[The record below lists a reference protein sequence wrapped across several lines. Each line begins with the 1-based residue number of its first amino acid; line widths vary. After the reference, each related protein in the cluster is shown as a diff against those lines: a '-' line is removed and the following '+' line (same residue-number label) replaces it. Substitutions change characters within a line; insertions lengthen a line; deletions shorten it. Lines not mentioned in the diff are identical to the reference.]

1 MAEQNLAVIGAGPK
15 AAALAAKAYCL
26 QQEGVPVSV
35 TVFERFDVGAN
46 WSGRNGYTDGI
57 QRLCTPAERDLGYPY
72 LPTHSGDVVELMQS
86 RFSWNAFQTAAARPA
101 GRYSAW
107 INHGRKPPSHREFSD
122 YLTFAFDQA
131 SITPNLG
138 RVIGLSVEDGR
149 WTVRQI
155 DADTGDTVDWP
166 GFDGV
171 VFSGPGPA
179 MKRLPTVKDLRVF
192 KGVDFWSRL
201 RAVHKHLPKN
211 RETPIVVIG
220 GGGTAAAITAWFVR
234 SGHRDQPIVLL
245 NNQAMLFTR
254 TTNFFESSLFDDDE
268 TWLGLSDQDR
278 RDFTR
283 RLNRGVVWETV
294 TDLLADAEQLTLVP
308 GKADEIRHSG
318 HRPGARLPDL
328 EVRYTNARGTS
339 GIDAGLVVDATGFDA
354 WGFTRLAPV
363 AVRDR
368 ITADGRDT
376 VTANLRADLSLPFDE
391 WPRMHVPGLAD
402 ALGPGFGSLMVL
414 GSMADRILQP
424 YIDDAES

>member
-1 MAEQNLAVIGAGPK
+1 VPQQNLAVIGAGPK
-15 AAALAAKAYCL
+15 AAALAAKAHCL
-26 QQEGVPVSV
+26 QQEGVPVAV
-35 TVFERFDVGAN
+35 TVFERHEIGAN

-72 LPTHSGDVVELMQS
+72 LPTFSAEIVEMMQS
-86 RFSWNAFQTAAARPA
+86 RFSWNAFQTAKSRPT
-101 GRYSAW
+101 GSYSTW
-107 INHGRKPPSHREFSD
+107 VNHGRRPPSHRDFAE
-122 YLTFAFDQA
+122 YLSFALDQA
-131 SITPNLG
+131 SVTPNVG
-138 RVIGLSVEDGR
+138 RVTGIVEEGGA
-149 WTVRQI
+149 WTIRQI
-155 DADTGDTVDWP
+155 EADTGDTVEWP

-171 VFSGPGPA
+171 VFTGPGPA
-179 MKRLPTVKDLRVF
+179 MKRLPTVADLRVF
-192 KGVDFWSRL
+192 SGVDFWSRL
-201 RAVHKHLPKN
+201 RAVRKHMPKN
-211 RETPIVVIG
+211 REYPIVVIG

-268 TWLGLSDQDR
+268 TWLGLSDKDR

-318 HRPGARLPDL
+318 HRLGAHSPDL
-328 EVRYTNARGTS
+328 EVRYTNARGSS
-339 GIDAGLVVDATGFDA
+339 GIDAGLVVDATGFDSWA
-354 WGFTRLAPV
+354 FSRLVPV
-363 AVRDR
+363 EVRNR
-368 ITADGRDT
+368 ILDGGHD
-376 VTANLRADLSLPFDE
+376 VVSGNLRPDLSLPFDE
-391 WPRMHVPGLAD
+391 WPRLHVPNLAD

-424 YIDDAES
+424 YVHAASA